1 MDYEEYYKDREK
13 KKALGYRLKRRTKE
27 VIKVILKYKG
37 KEVGSILDV
46 GCADGKMLEFL
57 LKELKVHDYK
67 GVDFDQKLINLANKD
82 IKKHLEVG
90 NALNLKFKENSFDV
104 LISTA
109 VIEHLENPEK
119 FLKESYRVL
128 KEGGIIILTTP
139 SPFFEKLGSLVG
151 HLKDDTHFKTYNLK
165 QLRRLLIRNN
175 FKILESKRFMVSPI
189 GMPFEI
195 PIENFLNKIGL
206 HWIMC
211 NQLIVGKKHIY

>member
-27 VIKVILKYKG
+27 VIKAILKYKER
-37 KEVGSILDV
+37 KVKSILDV

-67 GVDFDQKLINLANKD
+67 GVDFDQKLINLANED

-90 NALNLKFKENSFDV
+90 NALNLRFKDNNFDV

-139 SPFFEKLGSLVG
+139 SPLFEKLGTLVG
-151 HLKDDTHFKTYNLK
+151 HLKDETHFETYNLK
-165 QLRRLLIRNN
+165 ELKSLLRKNGFR
-175 FKILESKRFMVSPI
+175 ILESKRFMISPM

-195 PIENFLNKIGL
+195 PIENSLNKIGL

-211 NQLIVGKKHIY
+211 NQLIVGKK

>member
-27 VIKVILKYKG
+27 VIKAILKHKG
-37 KEVGSILDV
+37 RKVNSILDV
-46 GCADGKMLEFL
+46 GCADGKMLEL
-57 LKELKVHDYK
+57 LLEEVKVHNYK
-67 GVDFDQKLINLANKD
+67 GVDFDQKLINLANED

-90 NALNLKFKENSFDV
+90 NALNLRFKDNNFDV

-139 SPFFEKLGSLVG
+139 SPLFEKLGTLVG
-151 HLKDDTHFKTYNLK
+151 HLKDETHFETYNLK
-165 QLRRLLIRNN
+165 ELKSLLRKNGFR
-175 FKILESKRFMVSPI
+175 ILESKRFMISPM

-195 PIENFLNKIGL
+195 PIENSLNKIGL

-211 NQLIVGKKHIY
+211 NQLIVGKK

>member
-1 MDYEEYYKDREK
+1 MDYEEYYKGREK

-27 VIKVILKYKG
+27 VIKAILKYKG
-37 KEVGSILDV
+37 GEIVSILDV
-46 GCADGKMLEFL
+46 GCADGKMLEL
-57 LKELKVHDYK
+57 LLEEVEVCNYK
-67 GVDFDQKLINLANKD
+67 GVDFDQKLINLANED

-90 NALNLKFKENSFDV
+90 NALNLRFKDNSFDV

-139 SPFFEKLGSLVG
+139 NPFFEKLGSLVG
-151 HLKDDTHFKTYNLK
+151 HLKDDTHFKTFNLK
-165 QLRRLLIRNN
+165 QLRRLLVRNN
-175 FKILESKRFMVSPI
+175 FKILKLKRFMISPI

-206 HWIMC
+206 HWTMC
-211 NQLIVGKKHIY
+211 NQLIVGKKQTY

>member
-27 VIKVILKYKG
+27 VIKAILKYKG
-37 KEVGSILDV
+37 RKVNSILDV
-46 GCADGKMLEFL
+46 GCADGKMLEL
-57 LKELKVHDYK
+57 LLEEVKVHNYK
-67 GVDFDQKLINLANKD
+67 GVDFDQKLINLANED

-90 NALNLKFKENSFDV
+90 NALNLRFKDNNFDV

-139 SPFFEKLGSLVG
+139 SPLFEKLGTLVG
-151 HLKDDTHFKTYNLK
+151 HLKDETHFETYNLK
-165 QLRRLLIRNN
+165 ELKSLLRKEGFRI
-175 FKILESKRFMVSPI
+175 FESKRFMISPM

-195 PIENFLNKIGL
+195 PIENSLNKIGL

-211 NQLIVGKKHIY
+211 NQLIVGKK

>member
-27 VIKVILKYKG
+27 VIKAILKYKG
-37 KEVGSILDV
+37 RKVNSILDV

-67 GVDFDQKLINLANKD
+67 GVDFDQKLINLANED

-90 NALNLKFKENSFDV
+90 NALNLRFKDNNFDV

-139 SPFFEKLGSLVG
+139 SPLFEKLGTLVG
-151 HLKDDTHFKTYNLK
+151 HLKDETHFETYNLK
-165 QLRRLLIRNN
+165 ELKSLLRKNGFR
-175 FKILESKRFMVSPI
+175 ILESKRFMISPM

-195 PIENFLNKIGL
+195 PIENSLNKIGL

-211 NQLIVGKKHIY
+211 NQLIVGKK

>member
-27 VIKVILKYKG
+27 VIKAILKYKG
-37 KEVGSILDV
+37 RKVKSILDV

-67 GVDFDQKLINLANKD
+67 GVDFDQKLINLANED

-90 NALNLKFKENSFDV
+90 NALNLRFKDNNFDV

-139 SPFFEKLGSLVG
+139 SPLFEKLGTLVG
-151 HLKDDTHFKTYNLK
+151 HLKDETHFETYNLK
-165 QLRRLLIRNN
+165 ELKSLLRKNGFR
-175 FKILESKRFMVSPI
+175 ILESKRFMISPM

-195 PIENFLNKIGL
+195 PIENSLNKIGL

-211 NQLIVGKKHIY
+211 NQLIVGKK